1 MKPVVLDTCVLI
13 AGLIGQG
20 ASARLVDAFF
30 ADRLQLVYTAT
41 ILAEYV
47 DVMERPKFRIA
58 ASERLAVLMKLR
70 ASALEVEPVRM
81 SAVGWPDPKDV
92 PFVAA
97 ALAAEGSRIVT
108 LNPRDFVPAG
118 ALCIEMLSPAEA
130 LRLVR

>member
-30 ADRLQLVYTAT
+30 ADRLRLVYTPT

-58 ASERLAVLMKLR
+58 ANERLAVLMKVR
-70 ASALEVEPVRM
+70 ASAMEVDPVKV
-81 SAVGWPDPKDV
+81 SPVGWPDPKDV

-97 ALAAEGSRIVT
+97 ALAAGVKIIVT
-108 LNPRDFVPAG
+108 LNPRDFAPAA
-118 ALCIEMLSPAEA
+118 ALGIEILSPAEA
-130 LRLVR
+130 LRRL